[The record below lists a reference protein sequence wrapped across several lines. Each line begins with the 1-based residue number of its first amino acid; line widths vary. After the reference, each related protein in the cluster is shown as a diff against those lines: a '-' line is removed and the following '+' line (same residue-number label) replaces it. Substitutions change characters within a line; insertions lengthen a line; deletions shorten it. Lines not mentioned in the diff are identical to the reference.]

1 MEDLLHSKVYVVTGA
16 KTISLKYI
24 KRNNTGFFTH
34 FKVKYEQIF
43 LNNTIMSILIYT
55 TQINISVS
63 HKLNLSPCKIIAL
76 IWKHTYKGCR
86 VVGFPPKLDGMLGSL
101 MSCQSKNNTPWD
113 PLWCVFATQVFW
125 WEQSPMQTIVQG
137 TNWSY

>member
-1 MEDLLHSKVYVVTGA
+1 MMKLNEFLRLWNINLLHSKVYVVTGA

-43 LNNTIMSILIYT
+43 LSNTIMSILFYT

-76 IWKHTYKGCR
+76 I
-86 VVGFPPKLDGMLGSL
+86 
-101 MSCQSKNNTPWD
+101 
-113 PLWCVFATQVFW
+113 
-125 WEQSPMQTIVQG
+125 
-137 TNWSY
+137 